1 MPSMKAHSMPISPLY
16 RLGFAV
22 VAAVLLGTSAQVNA
36 QAAGEVEFSRG
47 VGFAQ
52 SEGQIPR
59 TLGKGLP
66 L

>member
-1 MPSMKAHSMPISPLY
+1 MVSITIRSSPPVLAA
-16 RLGFAV
+16 LGMSLLLAV
-22 VAAVLLGTSAQVNA
+22 GGAAA

-52 SEGQIPR
+52 TAGQTPR

-66 L
+66 

>member
-1 MPSMKAHSMPISPLY
+1 MIAPEIPNMHARSALVG
-16 RLGFAV
+16 LCLLLLAG
-22 VAAVLLGTSAQVNA
+22 AAQA

-52 SEGQIPR
+52 TPGQVPR

-66 L
+66 LHDV